1 VGVGTRSWQAPPY
14 HSRARHGGAP
24 EGGASSRPLGTGIH
38 DHTACGDIE
47 RCEHLSPIRAG
58 WSFQQAMSRD
68 GDRVAHRSVR
78 PCQYAPSCMR
88 SYSSRLTQGSN
99 VVASMCGRPAASTW
113 VRHTTPRRAS
123 RPDWSRCRPPDSRSR
138 TRPGRPWPPRC
149 LRCRRRRRART
160 ARRPRTGA
168 RRGAGP
174 GSPPDLHARVQHT
187 GKRRPTR
194 VAPVSCRRV
203 PNRATLGRARRAPP
217 TAAA

>member
-1 VGVGTRSWQAPPY
+1 MTLPVGVGTRSWQAPPY
-14 HSRARHGGAP
+14 HGRARHGGAP

-99 VVASMCGRPAASTW
+99 VVASMCGRPAASTSGTEHTPYTGTAPRSGHGGVGLTGVV
-113 VRHTTPRRAS
+113 VRHPGRSCHIGRSYHGALAAAAVGGEHEPRDGGDERIEQGP
-123 RPDWSRCRPPDSRSR
+123 RPDQRQTP
-138 TRPGRPWPPRC
+138 
-149 LRCRRRRRART
+149 A
-160 ARRPRTGA
+160 
-168 RRGAGP
+168 
-174 GSPPDLHARVQHT
+174 VQHT
-187 GKRRPTR
+187 GASVSVRPG
-194 VAPVSCRRV
+194 S
-203 PNRATLGRARRAPP
+203 ATA
-217 TAAA
+217 TAG